1 MQMKRLTFSDEEV
14 MELTKLLEERKEVDI
29 ICTPQISGIWSHN
42 ENWETELRLLLL
54 YPYRVTVSRVWFIHK
69 RQGIMIEALDFL
81 IRFCRKHGIQ
91 NICIQSVETQEMAAF
106 CVKNGFTPDPNAS
119 FESRFGFS
127 AGDYLLSID

>member
-91 NICIQSVETQEMAAF
+91 NICNQSVETQEMAAF